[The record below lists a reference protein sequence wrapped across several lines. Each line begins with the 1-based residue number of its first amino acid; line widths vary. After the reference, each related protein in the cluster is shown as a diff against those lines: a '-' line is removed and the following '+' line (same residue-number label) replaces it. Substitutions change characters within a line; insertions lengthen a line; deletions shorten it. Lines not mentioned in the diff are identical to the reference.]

1 MDQETPIQH
10 LTFSAPITAADA
22 NRRIVSGLVVPFGK
36 VGNTNVGA
44 VVFERGSIA
53 IHDGTKIKLL
63 AQHEPTNPIGRAQS
77 FSTTEDA
84 IYGTF
89 KLSASQKGTDYLIMA
104 SEGLIDG
111 LSVGVDVIASKPAKD
126 GTIYVQKAVLREVSL
141 VESAAFEDA
150 KVLQVAAAE
159 GDAEE
164 IAEKV
169 IEETETA
176 LIDQISNLVDQL
188 KSIQVSEEALENSET
203 QPESEATVDDSTTAA
218 KPTEA
223 ASTEERPT
231 VTASAPY
238 MTTRVRHGI
247 DSKGSYA
254 LHKIKAALGDDTSK
268 LWVAAAEDP
277 RQINATFTG
286 DDTSTNPAFSPIQY
300 LTQNFVSN
308 TNFGRSTIDA
318 VSRGVL
324 PAAGMT
330 LSIPSLITSAGGTA
344 SPDTAP
350 TVDVTPEGDAPDDTP
365 MTASYLTVDI
375 KKFAGQQN
383 VTLELIERSDP
394 IFMNELM
401 TQLER
406 AYAAATDTYMVNLL
420 TSDGIAATGQN
431 ADAAGLQ
438 AFIATEAAA
447 CYAGSSY
454 FADNLIAGAGQ
465 WAAIMSY
472 YDTTGRSLYTASQ
485 PWNASGN
492 ASNTSIKGNVLGAN
506 LFVDKFIPSGVV
518 DDTMFLIASDTV
530 KWWESAQATF
540 SVNIVSSMSVQLAVY
555 GYGAGKVLIPAGV
568 RKWNKS

>member
-1 MDQETPIQH
+1 MDQEIPTLH

-89 KLSASQKGTDYLIMA
+89 KLSASQKGSDYLIMA

-111 LSVGVDVIASKPAKD
+111 LSVGVDVIASQPAKD

-159 GDAEE
+159 GDADEA
-164 IAEKV
+164 AEQA
-169 IEETETA
+169 IEQTESA
-176 LIDQISNLVDQL
+176 LIEQISNLVDEL
-188 KSIQVSEEALENSET
+188 KNIQVIEESLENSET
-203 QPESEATVDDSTTAA
+203 ENESEATVDETTTAA
-218 KPTEA
+218 KPAEA
-223 ASTEERPT
+223 ASTEERP
-231 VTASAPY
+231 VIKASQPY
-238 MTTRVRHGI
+238 ISTTVRHGI
-247 DSKGSYA
+247 DSKGAYA

-268 LWVAAAEDP
+268 LWIAASEDP
-277 RQINATFTG
+277 KNITASDT
-286 DDTSTNPAFSPIQY
+286 TSTNPAFNPIQY
-300 LTQNFVSN
+300 LTNNFVSN
-308 TNFGRSTIDA
+308 TNFGRATIDA

-324 PAAGMT
+324 PAAGLT
-330 LSIPSLITSAGGTA
+330 ISIPSLVTSAGGG
-344 SPDTAP
+344 SSVAP
-350 TVDVTPEGDAPDDTP
+350 TVASTAEGAAPSDTAMTSAYETVTVNK
-365 MTASYLTVDI
+365 Y
-375 KKFAGQQN
+375 AGQQT

-406 AYAAATDTYMVNLL
+406 AYAAATDSAMVAIL
-420 TSDGIAATGQN
+420 TAQGTQATVQT
-431 ADAAGLQ
+431 ATAAGLQ

-454 FADNLIAGAGQ
+454 FADNLIAGTGQ
-465 WAAIMSY
+465 WAAIMGYADS
-472 YDTTGRSLYTASQ
+472 TGRSLYTAEQ

-492 ASNTSIKGNVLGAN
+492 VANTSIKGTVLGNN
-506 LFVDKFIPSGVV
+506 LFVDKFVTAGTV
-518 DDTMFLIASDTV
+518 DDSMFLIASEAV
-530 KWWESAQATF
+530 KWWESAQAIF
-540 SVNIVSSMSVQLAVY
+540 SVNLVSSMSVNLAVY
-555 GYGAGKVLIPAGV
+555 GYGAGKVLIPAAV
-568 RKWNKS
+568 RRWNV